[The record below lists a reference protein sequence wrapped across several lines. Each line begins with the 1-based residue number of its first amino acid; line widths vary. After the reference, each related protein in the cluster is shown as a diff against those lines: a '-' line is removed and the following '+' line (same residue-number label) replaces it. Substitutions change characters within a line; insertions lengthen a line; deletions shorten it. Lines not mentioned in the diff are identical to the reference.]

1 MAADIS
7 DFAKARLR
15 ALQAQQMRQPPDLDA
30 ATSFAAAAQPPDN
43 TSTGAGEFT
52 APAAKPKDNWRARVG
67 AALQGAAYSMQA
79 NVPTVPGQE
88 FRAAL
93 LRGIAG
99 TAGAYSAS
107 ERARAAREAR
117 DQGFTERMAMLDAKQ
132 AGRETPE
139 QAAEKAR
146 LIEEAKYPTRSK
158 LQREAAARTEDRMMA
173 LKRVAVGSATSDDDR
188 RDRARAWD
196 MAMNRAK
203 TEYTTDD
210 ATLSRYAEE
219 IYAWIKKEKPPADT
233 FKYLQPPK

>member
-1 MAADIS
+1 MAENITE
-7 DFAKARLR
+7 FAKARLR
-15 ALQAQQMRQPPDLDA
+15 AMQAQQMRQPPDFNSPAPSLA
-30 ATSFAAAAQPPDN
+30 PAPMPD
-43 TSTGAGEFT
+43 TSTGTGTFT
-52 APAAKPKDNWRARVG
+52 PPAAVKPTSNWRARLG
-67 AALQGAAYSMQA
+67 AALTGAAYSMQP
-79 NVPTVPGQE
+79 NVRAVPGQE

-99 TAGAYSAS
+99 TAGAYSEG
-107 ERARAAREAR
+107 ERAKAAKEAR
-117 DQGFTERMAMLDAKQ
+117 DQGFAERMALLGAKE

-203 TEYTTDD
+203 AEYTTDD

-233 FKYLQPPK
+233 FSDLQPPK